1 MGKKEEPLPVVE
13 GYVAEQKT
21 ISLVWGNVLAVLLIA
36 LAASVGFALM
46 YVLWGGIHFNPMGML
61 LFSAGML
68 IGIVVHE
75 LVHGITWLV
84 MLKKSFSHLSFG
96 FMKGCAYCHIDVPM
110 EKRSSVVGAL
120 MPLLLTGLLPWLA
133 GIVAN
138 SWVWM
143 MIGAVMIG
151 GAAGDIMIVR
161 ALRHEASSTLV
172 YDHPSDIGCYV
183 YHKEQP

>member
-1 MGKKEEPLPVVE
+1 
-13 GYVAEQKT
+13 
-21 ISLVWGNVLAVLLIA
+21 
-36 LAASVGFALM
+36 
-46 YVLWGGIHFNPMGML
+46 
-61 LFSAGML
+61 
-68 IGIVVHE
+68 
-75 LVHGITWLV
+75 
-84 MLKKSFSHLSFG
+84 
-96 FMKGCAYCHIDVPM
+96 
-110 EKRSSVVGAL
+110 